1 MFDGGHDKS
10 DQKLA
15 TVITR
20 MTEQSRNAVA
30 CTSVTQICGDV
41 RASCKCSPC
50 LAERSSKRL
59 EELEVE
65 VIQCSYEADHVIAQM
80 AISNNCPVISNDS
93 DFFLFNV
100 TYVRLDSLNLCW
112 SGEEEDQAVLCN
124 MFNRS
129 KLLEHY
135 GLASEELLHLLASL
149 MGNDYIS
156 PEVFERIFQ
165 NIKLPSKSKDGTE
178 RHRKSKACFSFLQR
192 SDQPML
198 H

>member
-1 MFDGGHDKS
+1 MFPLFGREVF
-10 DQKLA
+10 QE
-15 TVITR
+15 V
-20 MTEQSRNAVA
+20 
-30 CTSVTQICGDV
+30 
-41 RASCKCSPC
+41 
-50 LAERSSKRL
+50 L

-65 VIQCSYEADHVIAQM
+65 VVIIWLRLDSNKILFQVIQCSYEADHVIAQM

-93 DFFLFNV
+93 DFFIFNV
-100 TYVRLDSLNLCW
+100 TYVRLDSLDLCW

-156 PEVFERIFQ
+156 PEVCKHSPE
-165 NIKLPSKSKDGTE
+165 P
-178 RHRKSKACFSFLQR
+178 A
-192 SDQPML
+192 L
-198 H
+198 HHICTVSCVIHLV